1 MTSTLSTPAPGP
13 VGVAALPTHSKTM
26 LMLIT
31 EATLERRLVA
41 DVLQLGALGY
51 TVSDVRGGGQFGVR
65 EGLWEADRSI
75 ELKVVCEADVAQRIA
90 AHVHAHYAPHYGL
103 SLFMVDVA
111 VLRANKY

>member
-1 MTSTLSTPAPGP
+1 MNSTDIPDTQGHTGKAT
-13 VGVAALPTHSKTM
+13 LPTHGKTM

-41 DVLQLGALGY
+41 DVQRLGALGY

-75 ELKVVCEADVAQRIA
+75 ELKVVCDADVAQRIA
-90 AHVHAHYAPHYGL
+90 AHVHSQYAPHYGL
-103 SLFMVDVA
+103 SLFMMDVA
-111 VLRANKY
+111 VLRPHKY

>member
-1 MTSTLSTPAPGP
+1 MNPTDTSDPRPI
-13 VGVAALPTHSKTM
+13 AAQAGSPTHAKTL

-31 EATLERRLVA
+31 AATLERRLVA
-41 DVLQLGALGY
+41 DVQRLGALGY

-75 ELKVVCEADVAQRIA
+75 ELKVVCDADVAQRIA
-90 AHVHAHYAPHYGL
+90 AYVCEQYAPHYGL

-111 VLRANKY
+111 VLRPHKY